1 MSMKRVISFVV
12 LGLLMAIVVL
22 FGLLRWLS
30 LYEGNSTKK
39 IVASCQFTSVG
50 GYLNSE
56 IKARGNLFDEQR
68 WFDAIDLNKASCGY
82 SLVVVNSRVFDYTGA
97 EIVLKVSEE
106 GGRYLQRVKAGH
118 KEFVS
123 LSQDFDRYEIE

>member
-1 MSMKRVISFVV
+1 MVQTNKFNVRWFSRNANRKSLNDSYIITKYCLFIQ
-12 LGLLMAIVVL
+12 LL
-22 FGLLRWLS
+22 
-30 LYEGNSTKK
+30 
-39 IVASCQFTSVG
+39 C
-50 GYLNSE
+50 E